1 MSRQKRLLK
10 NKQGKFPYNLPKF
23 HIMQASEILIAEI
36 KSCESL
42 RLKAYRCP
50 AGVPTIGYGSTKGVR
65 MGMVITKEE
74 AERRLREDL
83 AVPERFVNSLNVC
96 KTQGQFDAL
105 VDFAFNVGCGR
116 LKTSTLLKYIKAGK
130 PVSEIQK
137 QFLRWNKAGGKVL
150 AGLTKRREW
159 EANRYT
165 Q

>member
-1 MSRQKRLLK
+1 MK
-10 NKQGKFPYNLPKF
+10 
-23 HIMQASEILIAEI
+23 ASEILIAEI

-50 AGVPTIGYGSTKGVR
+50 AGVPTIGYGSTNGVR
-65 MGMVITKEE
+65 MGMIITKEE
-74 AERRLREDL
+74 AEKRLRDDL
-83 AVPERFVNSLNVC
+83 STAERYVNGLNVC

-116 LKTSTLLKYIKAGK
+116 LKTSTLLKYIREGK

-137 QFLRWNKAGGKVL
+137 QFLRWNKSGGVVL
-150 AGLTKRREW
+150 AGLTKRRQW
-159 EANRYT
+159 EASRYA

>member
-1 MSRQKRLLK
+1 MK
-10 NKQGKFPYNLPKF
+10 
-23 HIMQASEILIAEI
+23 ASEILIAEI

-50 AGVPTIGYGSTKGVR
+50 AGVPTIGYGSTKGVK
-65 MGMVITKEE
+65 MGMIITKEE
-74 AERRLREDL
+74 AEKRLRDDL
-83 AVPERFVNSLNVC
+83 STAERYVNGLKVC

-116 LKTSTLLKYIKAGK
+116 LKTSTLLKYIREGK

-137 QFLRWNKAGGKVL
+137 QFLRWNKSGGVVL
-150 AGLTKRREW
+150 TGLTKRRQW
-159 EANRYT
+159 EANRYA

>member
-1 MSRQKRLLK
+1 MK
-10 NKQGKFPYNLPKF
+10 
-23 HIMQASEILIAEI
+23 ASDILIAEI

-65 MGMVITKEE
+65 MGMIITKEE
-74 AERRLREDL
+74 AEKRLRDDL
-83 AVPERFVNSLNVC
+83 LTAENYVNCLKVC

-116 LKTSTLLKYIKAGK
+116 LKTSTLLKYIREGK

-137 QFLRWNKAGGKVL
+137 QFLRWNKSGGVVL
-150 AGLTKRREW
+150 AGLTKRRQW
-159 EANRYT
+159 EANRYA